1 MNGCGDGGVSEVSQ
15 WSKAKDSDRF
25 IPLSLHAVSTTQ
37 ELCLRFFPPVR
48 ITHRLGKTNVCVADR
63 LYRAYLSLIGPNI
76 RE

>member
-48 ITHRLGKTNVCVADR
+48 ITHRLGKTNVCVWPTGCTAHT
-63 LYRAYLSLIGPNI
+63 SV
-76 RE
+76 